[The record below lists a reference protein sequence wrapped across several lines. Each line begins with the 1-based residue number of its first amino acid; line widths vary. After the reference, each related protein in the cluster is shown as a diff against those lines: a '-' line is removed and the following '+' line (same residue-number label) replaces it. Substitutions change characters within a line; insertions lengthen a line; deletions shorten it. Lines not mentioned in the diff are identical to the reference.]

1 MNALSN
7 SLCNMPPASGRQIP
21 EAAVVRLPLYLRI
34 LNDLIADNCTQIS
47 SEQLAALS
55 GQNAAKV
62 RKDLSYLGSYGTRG
76 VGYDV
81 SYLLYQ
87 IKRELGLNK
96 AWPVVIVGAGNL
108 GQALGNYGGLS
119 NRGFVVAAV
128 VDTDSSKVG
137 SVVGGVK
144 VAHVDELPQI
154 VQSKSVSIGIIAVP
168 AQHAQ
173 SAADLLIRAG
183 VGSILNFAPVILNLP
198 PEINVR
204 IVDMALELQIL
215 SFYEQCRIDALEV
228 AVVSAPESVIA

>member
-1 MNALSN
+1 
-7 SLCNMPPASGRQIP
+7 MPPASGRQIP